1 VSDIEEDIQLCEVAN
16 GQRSWKRLLKGPQTR
31 CWQSLDRRER
41 TMPSAEDPLKGCGG
55 ESL

>member
-1 VSDIEEDIQLCEVAN
+1 MSDIEEDIQLGEVAN